1 MRVLGTLSAMLAP
14 EPQLTACLQVV
25 HRATV
30 LARFIASKGRGANA
44 EQIADLMDAVHN
56 VPVLVQQWDKC
67 DVALLRSMLDAYDR
81 KWNGALL
88 REYDDIVE
96 GRRTP

>member
-1 MRVLGTLSAMLAP
+1 MLAP
-14 EPQLTACLQVV
+14 EPQLDACLQIVY
-25 HRATV
+25 RASV
-30 LARFIASKGRGANA
+30 IARMLGRRAGAKDH

-56 VPVLVQQWDKC
+56 IPVLVRQWDKC
-67 DVALLRSMLDAYDR
+67 DVALLRSNLESYDR

-96 GRRTP
+96 KRRTP